1 MIWSVMRATN
11 WPVDYWE
18 EMGNCHLCAGKEI
31 NGNDM
36 KWRETHWVW
45 GKVWGKSYPL
55 FPMSSNSAVRH
66 FRTKKTPI
74 FTDTPARFRPWRQAW
89 RCSPGI
95 VGFQV
100 GSREF
105 VAATFQQ
112 SHATA
117 LHAKRWRWTS
127 NWGKGGRT
135 NMASNHKLI
144 NREALQVFGP
154 NACRISYHASMPKP
168 TVSKVKV

>member
-1 MIWSVMRATN
+1 VLCVPPIGQLITGKKWATATFARARKLMEMTWN
-11 WPVDYWE
+11 E
-18 EMGNCHLCAGKEI
+18 EKHTGFEVRFEVNHTPFSQCLRILRCAIFGQ
-31 NGNDM
+31 
-36 KWRETHWVW
+36 
-45 GKVWGKSYPL
+45 
-55 FPMSSNSAVRH
+55 
-66 FRTKKTPI
+66 KKTPI
-74 FTDTPARFRPWRQAW
+74 FTNTPARFRPWRQAW

-112 SHATA
+112 SHATP
-117 LHAKRWRWTS
+117 LHAKEWCWTS

-144 NREALQVFGP
+144 NRETLQVFGP